1 MCWESENERLY
12 FAIKNKVIVL
22 KEEKQLGEVSD
33 MVSSKVKNTLEE
45 TQKNKE
51 IPKREKDQE
60 TSE

>member
-1 MCWESENERLY
+1 LY